1 MESNQLI
8 GGIPTV
14 ILVFGLTEFS
24 KRIGL
29 KGAWLMIISRVL
41 GVVFGIAWHI
51 VSVGLP
57 VTVADWITTVVLG
70 LAIGLT
76 ASGVYDFLNNKF
88 PSS

>member
-29 KGAWLMIISRVL
+29 KGAWLMILSLVL
-41 GVVFGIAWHI
+41 GVVFGTAYHI

-57 VTVADWITTVVLG
+57 VTVADWITTIVLG

-76 ASGVYDFLNNKF
+76 SSGVYDFFNKRLG
-88 PSS
+88 